1 MKTILLLSTGGTIAA
16 VHGADGLV
24 PGLQAEQLIALVPE
38 LAAICKVECRSIL
51 NLDSTNMHP
60 EDWKFIAISIMEEL
74 DAYDGIVV
82 SHGTD
87 TMAFTSSMLSFMLA
101 HVDKSVVLTGSQ
113 VPLIEPG
120 SDGRRNILDAFS
132 VAASGHPGV
141 FVVFNRKIIR
151 GCRAVKVHSARLDAF
166 SSVNQSEAGRV
177 DGSRV
182 IFSQPDVP
190 VSAPRHL
197 DIRMDERVFL
207 LKLVPGVDASII
219 DFIREKGYKGLVI
232 EGFGA
237 GGVPNARLDLLDAI
251 RRAVDAGVTVCITT
265 QCLYDGCDIGIYDVG
280 VAAGKAGAVST
291 FDMTPEAV
299 VTKLMW
305 VLGHTHDPAEVQR
318 MMLENYCGEIDPGYR
333 TRLSALVREIPSGE
347 ISAGDRA

>member
-1 MKTILLLSTGGTIAA
+1 MKKILLLSTGGTIAA

-24 PGLQAEQLIALVPE
+24 PALQAEDLIAMVPE
-38 LAAICKVECRSIL
+38 LAGICEVECRSIL

-60 EDWKFIAISIMEEL
+60 EDWKFIATSIMDEL
-74 DAYDGIVV
+74 GAYDGIVV

-87 TMAFTSSMLSFMLA
+87 TMAFTSSMLSFMLTNI
-101 HVDKSVVLTGSQ
+101 DKSVVLTGSQ
-113 VPLIEPG
+113 VPLVEPG

-132 VAASGHPGV
+132 VAATGRPGV
-141 FVVFNRKIIR
+141 FVVFNGKIIR

-177 DGSRV
+177 EGSNVVFR
-182 IFSQPDVP
+182 QPAELP
-190 VSAPRHL
+190 VSPRHL

-207 LKLVPGVDASII
+207 LKLVPGIDASII

-237 GGVPNARLDLLDAI
+237 GGVPNSRQDLLDAI
-251 RRAVDAGVTVCITT
+251 RRSVDAGVAVCITT

-280 VAAGKAGAVST
+280 IAAGKAGAVST

-305 VLGHTHDPAEVQR
+305 VLGHSHDPAEVQR
-318 MMLENYCGEIDPGYR
+318 MMLEDYCGEIDPGYR
-333 TRLSALVREIPSGE
+333 TRLSALVREISD
-347 ISAGDRA
+347 GDRA

>member
-1 MKTILLLSTGGTIAA
+1 MMKKILLLSTGGTIAA
-16 VHGADGLV
+16 VHGDDGLV
-24 PGLQAEQLIALVPE
+24 PGLSAEQLIALVPE
-38 LAAICKVECRSIL
+38 LAGICEVECRSIL

-60 EDWKFIAISIMEEL
+60 EDWKFIATSVRDEL
-74 DAYDGIVV
+74 DAHDGIVV

-101 HVDKSVVLTGSQ
+101 HVDKPIVLTGFQ
-113 VPLIEPG
+113 IPLVESG
-120 SDGRRNILDAFS
+120 SDGRRNILDAFA
-132 VAASGHPGV
+132 VAASGRPGV
-141 FVVFNRKIIR
+141 FVVFSGKIIK

-177 DGSRV
+177 EGLKVVWSKPHEPER
-182 IFSQPDVP
+182 
-190 VSAPRHL
+190 APRHL
-197 DIRMDERVFL
+197 DISMDERVFL
-207 LKLVPGVDASII
+207 LKLVPGVDAGII

-237 GGVPNARLDLLDAI
+237 GGVPNSRLDLLDAI

-280 VAAGKAGAVST
+280 VAAGKAGAVSA

-305 VLGHTHDPAEVQR
+305 VLGHTHDQAEVQR
-318 MMLENYCGEIDPGYR
+318 MMLENRCGEIDPGYR
-333 TRLSALVREIPSGE
+333 TRLSALVREIPSGV
-347 ISAGDRA
+347 RA